1 MPLSPATSALI
12 SARRADGDEAGLTEY
27 EALVARLALKRGIL
41 DGLPPAPRG
50 EGGEPEEEAP
60 LPAAV
65 SAVENEESDDVGVAY
80 LGIKQAVDA
89 S

>member
-1 MPLSPATSALI
+1 MPLSPDTSALI

-41 DGLPPAPRG
+41 GLPPAPRG

-65 SAVENEESDDVGVAY
+65 SAVENEESDDVGVAN